1 MIKSSIV
8 TFLFLSVF
16 LNTVKAQPFWS
27 ENFNTTCASGCRP
40 ATYTTGPNTGGA
52 KGFWTVDTLGPQGA
66 NANDW
71 FISYAEPG
79 KAEGFCTDFLK
90 SNNGTLHISSSTDT
104 GAVYTKGGAAGG
116 DSEKRIKSPTI
127 NCTGKSGIKLQFN
140 FICKGDAVTHVDHCD
155 LEYSMDGTNWAP
167 LQTNLTA
174 NDCSKPGEVMWQL
187 VTIALPASADNNPN
201 VKIGFHW
208 KNSSTTGLNPS
219 FAVDSIRLSSS
230 SPLTTNP
237 ISGGPFCACSS
248 IKVPYTAT
256 GTIGAT
262 NTFKVELSNAA
273 GSFATPI
280 VIGSVSSTSLK
291 DSISATIPCNTLPG
305 NGYKIRVK
313 SSDLP
318 YTGSEVSITISAPI
332 QLIVTPNPDTICIG
346 EKVTLKVT
354 GGNPG
359 TYSWMTLPVS
369 PITVADSI
377 TVNPVIN
384 TTYAVTGSKGSC
396 KDTTTAKVFVDP
408 LPIVKVTNDTTCIG
422 LGAVIKAS
430 GGTKYLWP
438 DGSKLDSLII
448 FPVTKDT
455 SITVTVTK
463 GHCSVKATGF
473 IKVYPT
479 ITIAVT
485 KDTTIC
491 AGQSILLKASGAIN
505 YVWSTVPPKT
515 GSTILVTPTVTTS
528 YTVTGTAGTCKDDAV
543 VKITVAPKPDVY
555 IDTVA
560 AICQGQLVQLKAHG
574 SEAGYFWL
582 FATNPPNNTKD
593 TTTIKPALSGYYKV
607 VGISLAGC
615 VDTGQVLVKVNMR
628 PNVEV
633 ISDTICLGGTA
644 TLVAIGAKT
653 YLWDTGETN
662 DTLKVSPTA
671 DAIYK
676 VYGFNGTCVDTA
688 YGFVTVGKPVP
699 VVISGQTIIFSCE
712 STQLFALPADG
723 TYSWGNVGSA
733 DGKIDC
739 MTCPTTLVT
748 PPSTQEFYV
757 IYTTPFGCIGMD
769 TIQVTVIKV
778 NSYFIPTG
786 FSPNGDGIND
796 VVQVHGK
803 GIDHISLKIFDR
815 IGEKVFETNQL
826 ETGWDGTYH
835 GLPMNDNVFVYKL
848 EVYYCSGETVKETGN
863 ITLLK

>member
-1 MIKSSIV
+1 MIKSSIF

-16 LNTVKAQPFWS
+16 LNTVKAQIFWS
-27 ENFNTTCASGCRP
+27 ENFDTIPCNSGCK
-40 ATYTTGPNTGGA
+40 AGNFKGWKVDSLGG
-52 KGFWTVDTLGPQGA
+52 QGLSS
-66 NANDW
+66 NDW
-71 FISYAEPG
+71 FVSCAEEG
-79 KAEGFCTDFLK
+79 KKEGDCSTGCLK
-90 SNNGTLHISSSTDT
+90 KNNSLHLTNKLDVR
-104 GAVYTKGGAAGG
+104 AFDYTRGAAGLT
-116 DSEKRIKSPTI
+116 DKRVVSPLI
-127 NCTGKSGIKLQFN
+127 NLTGKSGVKLTFAY
-140 FICKGDAVTHVDHCD
+140 ICLDDAAKTLDSCN
-155 LEYSMDGTNWAP
+155 LEISTDGGIIWT
-167 LQTNLTA
+167 TFKYNLTTTNCHGA
-174 NDCSKPGEVMWQL
+174 DTSMWRLFDEV
-187 VTIALPASADNNPN
+187 LPTSVNN
-201 VKIGFHW
+201 KSQFKFGFHW
-208 KNSSTTGLNPS
+208 KNKDMTFLGPGFS
-219 FAVDSIRLSSS
+219 VDSIRLSAS
-230 SPLTTNP
+230 SPLITNT
-237 ISGGPFCACSS
+237 ISGGPFCACSV
-248 IKVPYTAT
+248 IKVPYTAN
-256 GTIGAT
+256 GTIGAGNVFT
-262 NTFKVELSNAA
+262 VELSNAA
-273 GSFATPI
+273 GSFAIPT
-280 VIGSVSSTSLK
+280 VIGSVTSTTLK
-291 DSISATIPCNTLPG
+291 DSISATIPCNTVPG
-305 NGYKIRVK
+305 TGYKIRVK
-313 SSDLP
+313 
-318 YTGSEVSITISAPI
+318 GSNPLVIGTEVSITISAPI

-377 TVNPVIN
+377 TVNPIIN

-396 KDTTTAKVFVDP
+396 KDTTIAKVFVDP
-408 LPIVKVTNDTTCIG
+408 LPIVKVTNDTTCVG
-422 LGAVIKAS
+422 LGGVIKAS
-430 GGTKYLWP
+430 GGTNYLWEN
-438 DGSKLDSLII
+438 GTKLDSIVI

-455 SITVTVTK
+455 ILTVIITK
-463 GHCSVKATGF
+463 GHCSVKATGL

-491 AGQSILLKASGAIN
+491 TGQSILLKASGAIS

-515 GSTILVTPTVTTS
+515 GSSILVTPTVTTT
-528 YTVTGTAGTCKDDAV
+528 YTVTGTAGSCKDDAV
-543 VKITVAPKPDVY
+543 VKITVSPKPDVY

-560 AICQGQLVQLKAHG
+560 AICQGELVHLKAHG

-582 FATNPPNNTKD
+582 FPTNPANNTKD
-593 TTTIKPALSGYYKV
+593 TATIKPVLSGYYKV

-653 YLWDTGETN
+653 YLWDTGETK
-662 DTLKVSPTA
+662 DTLKVTPTA

-676 VYGFNGTCVDTA
+676 VYGYNGTCVDTA

-712 STQLFALPADG
+712 SAQLFALPADG
-723 TYSWGNVGSA
+723 TYSWGNVGGA

-739 MTCPTTLVT
+739 ITCPTTLVT
-748 PPSTQEFYV
+748 PPSTQGYYV
-757 IYTTPFGCIGMD
+757 IYTSPYGCIGMD
-769 TIQVTVIKV
+769 TIQVTVINV

-796 VVQVHGK
+796 LVQVHGK

-848 EVYYCSGETVKETGN
+848 EVFYCSGETVKETGN